1 MPKTIRMPRAPTCCT
16 KSTMTHSSS
25 ACAGLL
31 RFINKVRFCGDKFR
45 EICVCV
51 SPTASQKYAIKL
63 VISRNLSPARRS
75 LSVADQAP
83 RVGRDG
89 VGVRGDRHLGGDAE
103 QGAGDQGGGARAHRG
118 HRSAG
123 MEGGGGG
130 VYRVIHVVAENL
142 LLT

>member
-1 MPKTIRMPRAPTCCT
+1 MCMGEGGEDGETNDQHNKRARIRNNGN
-16 KSTMTHSSS
+16 
-25 ACAGLL
+25 AGVDMMFLPDDHLL
-31 RFINKVRFCGDKFR
+31 
-45 EICVCV
+45 
-51 SPTASQKYAIKL
+51 
-63 VISRNLSPARRS
+63 
-75 LSVADQAP
+75 VADQAP

-123 MEGGGGG
+123 KGADGGG
-130 VYRVIHVVAENL
+130 VFRVIHVVSENL